1 MTGLIKTFPVVFL
14 LSIFALTGC
23 VTTEQ
28 KAFDQNVSQEKELS
42 TRVKIAIGLLKKG
55 EAELA
60 LVQLKKAL
68 NIKPDAPRVY
78 EIMAVA
84 FEQVDENKE
93 AKRHYKKMLSY
104 GPEYTRGRANYA
116 GFLIRRQEY
125 KEAYRQLEKVVA
137 DIYYPSRARAFQQLG
152 FCAKKLGK
160 HDEIAHFYKRAL
172 KLDGNLTEIL
182 LALAEIRFEKGDYAE
197 SQAYLDAYREKVKPA
212 SAKALFLGIKL
223 AVVFEDKGDE
233 ASYAL
238 ALKNLYPRSKEYLE
252 YIKTI
257 KMK

>member
-1 MTGLIKTFPVVFL
+1 MV
-14 LSIFALTGC
+14 GC

-28 KAFDQNVSQEKELS
+28 KAFDQNVSQEKELT
-42 TRVKIAIGLLKKG
+42 TRIKIAIGLIKKG

-60 LVQLKKAL
+60 LVQLQKAL
-68 NIKPDAPRVY
+68 KIKPNAARVY

-84 FEQVDENKE
+84 FEQVDESRE

-104 GPEYTRGRANYA
+104 GSEYTRGRANYA
-116 GFLIRRQEY
+116 GFLIRQKDY
-125 KEAYRQLEKVVA
+125 KEAYKQLQKVVA

-152 FCAKKLGK
+152 LCAKKLGK
-160 HDEIAHFYKRAL
+160 YDEIEHFYKRAL

-182 LALAEIRFEKGDYAE
+182 LALAEIRFENGDYAE
-197 SQAYLDAYREKVKPA
+197 SQKYLDGYRAKVKPA

-257 KMK
+257 KVQ